1 MGCAPIL
8 IPTLSRHIHF
18 IRLVESL
25 KRNSWAKY
33 TPVYVALDYPPSD
46 KYVEGYNKI
55 CEYLEGDFGEF
66 LEFNVVRRDHNYG
79 SNLNMAA
86 LREMVLKK
94 YDRFIRTDDDAEF
107 SPNFL
112 EYMNKCL
119 DKYEDDENVIAVT
132 GYSYPIIWNVSD
144 NSNVL
149 KINFNASMWGT
160 GFWKRKYEE
169 MKGQIESGELL
180 NYKPKNFHDVALQ
193 RMLDVA
199 KSEFVNLCLTKD
211 LQNPY
216 IMSVSD
222 ISCRLFLALQNKYV
236 VIPRISKV
244 RNWGFDGSGVV
255 CGKIDLHD
263 GKISASNY
271 KYSGQP
277 IDDTSCFD
285 IIEDRKCNIPYNK
298 KQLNRFDFLPFKSK
312 IRLWMKIMMYSLFGE
327 MVYLKLFREHYGK

>member
-8 IPTLSRHIHF
+8 ISTLNRDIHF
-18 IRLVESL
+18 IRLIESL
-25 KRNSWAKY
+25 KRNTWAKY
-33 TPVYVALDYPPSD
+33 TPVYVALDYPPSE
-46 KYVEGYNKI
+46 KYAEGHKKI

-66 LEFNVVRRDHNYG
+66 LEFIVVRRDHNYG
-79 SNLNMAA
+79 SYKNMAV

-119 DKYEDDENVIAVT
+119 DKYEEDESVVAVT
-132 GYSYPIIWNVSD
+132 GYSYPIIWDVSS

-149 KINFNASMWGT
+149 KINFNASMWGS
-160 GFWKRKYEE
+160 GFWKKKYEK
-169 MKGQIESGELL
+169 MKEQIEVGELL
-180 NYKPKNFHDVALQ
+180 DSKFFHYSAFQ
-193 RMLDVA
+193 RMIDVA
-199 KSEFVNLCLTKD
+199 KYEYVNLCLTKD
-211 LQNPY
+211 IHNQY
-216 IMSVSD
+216 IMSVTD

-255 CGKIDLHD
+255 CGKIDFQD

-271 KYSGQP
+271 KYSSQP
-277 IDDTSCFD
+277 IDYTSCFD
-285 IIEDRKCNIPYNK
+285 IIEDRKCNMSYNK

-312 IRLWMKIMMYSLFGE
+312 IRLWMKIMIYSIFGE
-327 MVYLKLFREHYGK
+327 RAYIKLFRKHYDK